1 MGEAV
6 SKFIIYD
13 RLPFRLAS
21 SPWLYNL
28 IQVAIEVGKGVK
40 LPTPYEISYVYL
52 TSEYEQVREWV
63 NELKTHWKQLGATLM
78 CDGWT
83 NSLNQ
88 MHIINFLVYCSKG
101 TIFWK
106 SVDVSSVRSRYVEFY
121 YNLLDKVVEEIGEEY
136 IIQIVTDNEAAMK
149 AAGKRLML
157 KRNHLYWTSCATH
170 CLDLCLEDIGKKS
183 NVAKVLEEAKKLEE
197 ITMQKQGLREMFK
210 SKEFRESKWG
220 QQKSGPAYE
229 AKKIVLG
236 KDFWKKAVDII
247 KVYKPLVKVLRLVD
261 GDEKPTIGFIYEAI
275 DRAKRAIKENC
286 RYSIEYEK
294 IIDNRWNFM
303 YSDLHSAA
311 EWWMIYG
318 TCTPELQRLAIKVL
332 SQTTSASNCE
342 RNWITF
348 SYIHTKAR
356 NRLKYKKLEKL
367 VFTYY
372 NMRLKMR
379 HQKRMRIDDINASYN
394 PISIDNIFE
403 DVDSLSEWLQEKE
416 NPLLDGE
423 NAGVLPVDTSDDEM
437 NVDDQSQ
444 QQNLSHSSSS
454 ATPSQSGDGPDGGG
468 LSPIDDDDRQSGD
481 GVEFRS
487 SDWYGEEYVYTGRGH
502 FCASSS
508 RERNEPRARSKGK
521 GKDTRKHTSE
531 GSSSGRRST
540 PSNLRQSSYF
550 QPPHGFYPQFPNYG
564 VPYQPQMYP
573 PPLMYHPPPPHM
585 YPPPQVYPPSQLF
598 ENQGEIV
605 TFFGYIFGQRPHRS
619 SGDHSQ
625 SEGEGSDLP
634 RYSTNW

>member
-1 MGEAV
+1 MPPRIEKFPTEGLEGAPSIDIGRYFGDPVPNTKGNIVCKLCGKVVKGGITRFKEHIAHKTGEVAPCPNVTDDVSAMRQATQESIQSQYEWHRREEFRRSTGGWDNIYEEGRSSSLGSHGRYREERVDFSLRGTIPELVKSKRSRQPKVSESILKILRKKMGETV

-28 IQVAIEVGKGVK
+28 IQVSMEVGKGVK

-63 NELKTHWKQLGATLM
+63 NELKTHWKQLDATLM

-88 MHIINFLVYCSKG
+88 MHIINFLVYCSKE

-106 SVDVSSVRSRYVEFY
+106 SVDVSSVRSRDIEFY

-149 AAGKRLML
+149 TAGKRLML
-157 KRNHLYWTSCATH
+157 KRNHLYRTSCAAH

-183 NVAKVLEEAKKLEE
+183 SIAKVLEEAKKVTCF
-197 ITMQKQGLREMFK
+197 IYNHIWT
-210 SKEFRESKWG
+210 
-220 QQKSGPAYE
+220 
-229 AKKIVLG
+229 
-236 KDFWKKAVDII
+236 VD
-247 KVYKPLVKVLRLVD
+247 LVK
-261 GDEKPTIGFIYEAI
+261 
-275 DRAKRAIKENC
+275 
-286 RYSIEYEK
+286 
-294 IIDNRWNFM
+294 
-303 YSDLHSAA
+303 
-311 EWWMIYG
+311 
-318 TCTPELQRLAIKVL
+318 
-332 SQTTSASNCE
+332 
-342 RNWITF
+342 
-348 SYIHTKAR
+348 
-356 NRLKYKKLEKL
+356 KY
-367 VFTYY
+367 T
-372 NMRLKMR
+372 
-379 HQKRMRIDDINASYN
+379 H
-394 PISIDNIFE
+394 
-403 DVDSLSEWLQEKE
+403 EWLQEKE

-423 NAGVLPVDTSDDEM
+423 NAGVLPVDTSYDEM

-454 ATPSQSGDGPDGGG
+454 AT
-468 LSPIDDDDRQSGD
+468 LSS
-481 GVEFRS
+481 
-487 SDWYGEEYVYTGRGH
+487 GH

-531 GSSSGRRST
+531 GSSSGKRST
-540 PSNLRQSSYF
+540 SSNPGYSNSSTSTHGFYPQGQSSYF
-550 QPPHGFYPQFPNYG
+550 QPPHGFYPPYPNYG

-573 PPLMYHPPPPHM
+573 PPPMYHPPPLHM

-598 ENQGEIV
+598 ENQCENV
-605 TFFGYIFGQRPHRS
+605 TFFGYIFGQRPQRS

-625 SEGEGSDLP
+625 SEGKGSDLS